1 MALFISDE
9 QNISYKAEH
18 YSVLYVNFNTNLLH
32 NAVYL
37 LINATTCFG
46 LNNYI
51 ALCNKFKLN
60 FTYVI

>member
-1 MALFISDE
+1 MTLFISDE
-9 QNISYKAEH
+9 QNISYKVEH

-32 NAVYL
+32 NDVYL
-37 LINATTCFG
+37 LTIATTCFG

-51 ALCNKFKLN
+51 ALCNKLKLN